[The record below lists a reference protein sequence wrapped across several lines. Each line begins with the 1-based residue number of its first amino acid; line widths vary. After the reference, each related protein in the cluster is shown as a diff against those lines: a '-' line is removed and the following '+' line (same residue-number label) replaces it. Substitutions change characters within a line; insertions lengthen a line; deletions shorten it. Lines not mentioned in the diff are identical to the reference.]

1 LRDVAGFFCP
11 LHKFDLNFTKS
22 TMKNANKVSRSFQH
36 MILLCGCL
44 LIYYSVSARQHKP
57 TESGYIAQKTQ
68 GIDSDYVLIFNSY
81 SESAP

>member
-1 LRDVAGFFCP
+1 MVIFARRGGIFCP

-57 TESGYIAQKTQ
+57 QNRVTSHKKRRA
-68 GIDSDYVLIFNSY
+68 
-81 SESAP
+81 